1 MNKQISTGAG
11 IAAMVVA
18 AVIIAGAAWLA
29 MTPKTQAPTETA
41 PAKMSSMQGQ
51 VQNQTPAQNATQA
64 ASLENMNTYKNDQWG
79 IQFNYPKTWKIDKE
93 RSTSGEVVFN
103 PPGSEGTESREALAF
118 QKNTKNL
125 SLEKMAAEMIIAD
138 PSSIYKKE
146 NLTVAGEKAI
156 KEYSGEFSS
165 NFIVFLHKNNAY
177 MITTQNG
184 FTDQIIS
191 TIKFTK

>member
-1 MNKQISTGAG
+1 
-11 IAAMVVA
+11 
-18 AVIIAGAAWLA
+18 
-29 MTPKTQAPTETA
+29 
-41 PAKMSSMQGQ
+41 
-51 VQNQTPAQNATQA
+51 
-64 ASLENMNTYKNDQWG
+64 
-79 IQFNYPKTWKIDKE
+79 
-93 RSTSGEVVFN
+93 
-103 PPGSEGTESREALAF
+103 
-118 QKNTKNL
+118 
-125 SLEKMAAEMIIAD
+125 MAAEMIIAD